1 MARLM
6 RSLLFVPA
14 NNPRFINK
22 AKELR
27 ADIICLDLEDSVPEE
42 EKSKAREFITKAL
55 DDKFASEVF
64 VRVNSPRSR
73 FINDD
78 LNIID
83 KRVTGIVIP
92 KVDDPNDVINIASI
106 ISNIEK
112 SKGIDEGKIELIPS
126 IESTKGVVN
135 AYNIAIASNRVVALV
150 FGIFDFLNDLGVEYN
165 EDDYISY
172 LYARSKVA
180 IEARAAN
187 VYAID
192 SIWQKVD
199 DINGLIKDS
208 KLGVRLGYRGKSII
222 HPNQIEHV
230 HNIFKPTNEEIEWAK
245 KVVSALEASMREGKG
260 AIKLEGK
267 MIDIV
272 HYKRAKALLDS
283 SKS

>member
-27 ADIICLDLEDSVPEE
+27 ADIICLDLEDSVPED
-42 EKSKAREFITKAL
+42 EKSKARELLTKAL
-55 DDKFASEVF
+55 DNKFAGEVF

-83 KRVTGIVIP
+83 KKLTGIVIP
-92 KVDDPNDVINIASI
+92 KVDDPNDIISIASI
-106 ISNIEK
+106 ISNLEK

-165 EDDYISY
+165 EEDYTSY

-222 HPNQIEHV
+222 HPNQIEYV

-245 KVVSALEASMREGKG
+245 KVVSALETSMREGKG